1 MQAVRVVPSVL
12 VLIVCGAL
20 AASAAAA
27 PISDTGNPS
36 IPTYQGAPAA
46 NPIPSPT
53 KPEQNPFMATNPNSN
68 IHNDTWMTDVYR
80 RRGPLG
86 KNLVTSSYS

>member
-1 MQAVRVVPSVL
+1 VRVVSSVL
-12 VLIVCGAL
+12 VLIACGAL

-46 NPIPSPT
+46 KHPI
-53 KPEQNPFMATNPNSN
+53 
-68 IHNDTWMTDVYR
+68 
-80 RRGPLG
+80 
-86 KNLVTSSYS
+86 